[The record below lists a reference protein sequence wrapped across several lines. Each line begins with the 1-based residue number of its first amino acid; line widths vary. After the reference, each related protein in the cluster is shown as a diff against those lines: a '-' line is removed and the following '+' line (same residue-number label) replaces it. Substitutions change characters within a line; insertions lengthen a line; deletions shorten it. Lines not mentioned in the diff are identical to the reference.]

1 LIIVPRE
8 FTGQTGSDFDVDK
21 LFLALKKF
29 DSKGKPFEI
38 GEQEVADLLSGS
50 ISKDDVIKIHAAKDL
65 GINLDE
71 FDKYL
76 ESLNDIQL
84 EKLEDYYSNY
94 NIEEAVKNHLI
105 DNYI

>member
-38 GEQEVADLLSGS
+38 SEQQVADLLSGS
-50 ISKDDVIKIHAAKDL
+50 ISKDDVVRSYVAKDL
-65 GINLDE
+65 NMSLDE
-71 FDKYL
+71 YDKYL
-76 ESLNDIQL
+76 ETLDDSDR
-84 EKLEDYYSNY
+84 EFLEDVY
-94 NIEEAVKNHLI
+94 A
-105 DNYI
+105 